1 MSDRK
6 TDRERVEFAL
16 KTESDGSDFYNI
28 AKEQTNHKLARAAFE
43 LLSREEMRHVALI
56 RALGKHLEGESAV
69 PDTDS
74 PSMSDLQST
83 LKTIYGAAIESAGE
97 EKMDPAEA
105 YGTAIDLEKKISAL
119 YYKYASESQRDEAK
133 RLFDVL
139 YNEEQRHLSLLE
151 DMLAYLTKPDQWF
164 IDRDGT
170 MLDGG

>member
-1 MSDRK
+1 MPKQS
-6 TDRERVEFAL
+6 TDRERVDFAL
-16 KTESDGSDFYNI
+16 KTESDGSDFYGT

-56 RALGKHLEGESAV
+56 QALGKHLKGDAAV
-69 PDTDS
+69 PEVAS
-74 PSMSDLQST
+74 ASRADLEST
-83 LKTIYGAAIESAGE
+83 LKTIYGTASEGVGE

-105 YGTAIDLEKKISAL
+105 YEKAIELEKRISAL
-119 YYKYASESQRDEAK
+119 YYQYASECESDEAR

-139 YNEEQRHLSLLE
+139 YREEQRHLSLLE

-164 IDRDGT
+164 VDRDGV